1 MRDSKQD
8 TKNRLLDFVGEGE
21 GGMIWNM
28 YITIYEIDGQSRFD
42 AWDRVLRA
50 GALEW
55 PWGMG

>member
-28 YITIYEIDGQSRFD
+28 YITIYEIDGQSRFN
-42 AWDRVLRA
+42 A
-50 GALEW
+50 
-55 PWGMG
+55 